1 MNRILNKRQAVCGTV
16 WIIVLCVVLSLWP
29 LRLVKETVVSGS
41 SRQIVMESDEIVDG
55 HALQQMFVA
64 QYDRLKNINL
74 YFTEG
79 TVGGEF
85 NFVLYDASMNMI
97 MQQVVSTQ
105 DMESIPGDCRVQINI
120 DTEVGRAYYY
130 LLQGMDSPF
139 RVGIEDTAASGNK
152 YNGTL
157 YYGNVEDEEHCM
169 IASYEYEMPLRKG
182 RTL

>member
-120 DTEVGRAYYY
+120 DTE
-130 LLQGMDSPF
+130 D
-139 RVGIEDTAASGNK
+139 
-152 YNGTL
+152 
-157 YYGNVEDEEHCM
+157 
-169 IASYEYEMPLRKG
+169 RKST
-182 RTL
+182 RLNSSHIH